1 MMERLG
7 KMQNLELN
15 IACFIHLE
23 NSWSL
28 TALHGCIIHTQI
40 SITLASS
47 FAF

>member
-1 MMERLG
+1 MMNYLG

-15 IACFIHLE
+15 IGCFIHLE

-28 TALHGCIIHTQI
+28 AALRGCIMHTQI
-40 SITLASS
+40 SIMLASG

>member
-1 MMERLG
+1 MMEYLG

-15 IACFIHLE
+15 IAWFIHLE

-28 TALHGCIIHTQI
+28 AALHGCIIHTQI
-40 SITLASS
+40 SVTLTSS